1 MRGSVKNNPNVAIF
15 WISIAL
21 GGLAFSAPIGWSIP
35 ALIAPDGTV
44 GSVGSIMIFFN
55 NILGIAAPI
64 VTGFIAG
71 STGSFAIGFIV
82 LLVGILCYVFLLG
95 SIEQIP
101 TPPEVISNPDRT
113 DRTDRPDR
121 LDSAAAVS

>member
-1 MRGSVKNNPNVAIF
+1 VAIF

-21 GGLAFSAPIGWSIP
+21 GGLALSAPIGWSIP
-35 ALIAPDGTV
+35 ALIAPNGTV
-44 GSVGSIMIFFN
+44 GRVGSIMNVFN

-82 LLVGILCYVFLLG
+82 AAIVLLVGILCYVFMLG
-95 SIEQIP
+95 NIEQIP
-101 TPPEVISNPDRT
+101 DPPEVIADPDRT
-113 DRTDRPDR
+113 DRTDRLDR
-121 LDSAAAVS
+121 SDRAATVS